1 MEEKNSN
8 LLEEQAIG
16 SQNLKTWTNKTQER
30 QGPEK
35 PWKVQEICLSFLTT
49 CVRNIF
55 LKKRISMEFYTR
67 LTII

>member
-8 LLEEQAIG
+8 LLEEQAVA

-35 PWKVQEICLSFLTT
+35 PWKVQEICLSSFLTT
-49 CVRNIF
+49 CVRNI
-55 LKKRISMEFYTR
+55 KKKKKKNFYGI
-67 LTII
+67 LHEII

>member
-1 MEEKNSN
+1 MEEKNST

-49 CVRNIF
+49 CVRNIKKKKEF
-55 LKKRISMEFYTR
+55 LWNFTR
-67 LTII
+67 D